1 MVMNTFERVVEQTPV
16 NITHDTYKR
25 ECRYTR
31 GIHIPLADFKQILA
45 TMCPD
50 TKVYF
55 EFHNTAKPI
64 IEGTYLNGHSGLA
77 KEISNYYD
85 QTYNVKVPGILDGK
99 DFYVK
104 II

>member
-1 MVMNTFERVVEQTPV
+1 MNTFEMVVEQTPV
-16 NITHDTYKR
+16 HIVHDTYKR

-31 GIHIPLADFKQILA
+31 GIHIPLADFENILER
-45 TMCPD
+45 MCHD

-64 IEGTYLNGHSGLA
+64 RSGTYLNGHSGLA
-77 KEISNYYD
+77 KDISSYYQD
-85 QTYNVKVPGILDGK
+85 TYNATVPGILDGK

-104 II
+104 LI